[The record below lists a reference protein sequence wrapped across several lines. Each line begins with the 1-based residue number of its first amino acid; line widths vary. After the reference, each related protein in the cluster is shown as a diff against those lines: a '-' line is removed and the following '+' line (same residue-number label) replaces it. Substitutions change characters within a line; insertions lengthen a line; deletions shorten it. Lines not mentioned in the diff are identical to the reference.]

1 MAYELWA
8 WVVTEDDGTEGV
20 ICGIVP
26 QLADLGMGPILLQ
39 HRKREVAETL
49 RPYAEGHG
57 RIANKAVRLAHLV
70 EVTET

>member
-1 MAYELWA
+1 MYEMWC

-26 QLADLGMGPILLQ
+26 QLADLGMGPIMLQ
-39 HRKREVAETL
+39 HRSQEVAETL

-57 RIANKAVRLAHLV
+57 RLSNKPVRLAHLV
-70 EVTET
+70 EAE